1 MFGEEEDD
9 ISIVVFNLK
18 SILDNLSTG
27 KLF

>member
-18 SILDNLSTG
+18 SILKDLSIG